1 MHQSLHRQRLGS
13 SDKIVTMKIFSSL
26 YDRALGW
33 SRHPHAE
40 RYLGVVSFTES
51 VFFPIPPDVLLAPM
65 TLATPARWL
74 RLASITTLSSV
85 IGGLLGFLL
94 GWLAFDA
101 VSPWLTRAGYMDE
114 FQAAQDW
121 FGIYGFWAIF
131 LAGLTP
137 IPYKVFTIAAGAA
150 QMALVPFVLGSVVG
164 RGLRFFLVA
173 ALVRFG
179 GAPIEQHIRRYIDV
193 IGWAVLLVVIVALIF
208 LNR

>member
-1 MHQSLHRQRLGS
+1 
-13 SDKIVTMKIFSSL
+13 MKIFSSL

-40 RYLGVVSFTES
+40 RYLGAVSFTES
-51 VFFPIPPDVLLAPM
+51 VVFPIPPDVLLAPM
-65 TLATPARWL
+65 TLATPERWL
-74 RLASITTLSSV
+74 RLASITTITSV
-85 IGGLLGFLL
+85 LGGLLGYLL

-101 VSPWLTRAGYMDE
+101 VSPWLLRVGYMDE
-114 FQAAQDW
+114 FEAAQAW
-121 FGIYGFWAIF
+121 FAIYGFWAIF

-150 QMALVPFVLGSVVG
+150 QMGLVPFVLGSVVG

-193 IGWAVLLVVIVALIF
+193 IGWAVLALVVVALIF
-208 LNR
+208 INR

>member
-1 MHQSLHRQRLGS
+1 
-13 SDKIVTMKIFSSL
+13 MKIFSSL

-40 RYLGVVSFTES
+40 RYLGAVSFTES
-51 VFFPIPPDVLLAPM
+51 VVFPIPPDVLLAPM
-65 TLATPARWL
+65 TLATPERWL
-74 RLASITTLSSV
+74 RLASITTITSV
-85 IGGLLGFLL
+85 LGGLLGYLL

-101 VSPWLTRAGYMDE
+101 VSPWLLRVGYMDE
-114 FQAAQDW
+114 FEAAQAW
-121 FGIYGFWAIF
+121 FAIYGFWAIF

-150 QMALVPFVLGSVVG
+150 QMGLVPFVLGSVVG

-179 GAPIEQHIRRYIDV
+179 GAPIEQHIRR
-193 IGWAVLLVVIVALIF
+193 
-208 LNR
+208 